1 MINITGGLTMTT
13 RERVKKLL
21 NFEPVDAFPKIEWA
35 AWWNKTVERWQQEG
49 LSEEMNYTEIL
60 EYFGMDNLICIG
72 VGPKFP
78 EKIHI
83 GDGHVHSMEEYLM
96 WREEL
101 YSDQIIENFVQ
112 RARELKPLHDEGKI
126 AIRVWLDGFFWF
138 PRRLFGIEEHL
149 YAFYDEPELM
159 HMMNQDLLEFNI
171 KAIRAL
177 YQVLVPEFVG
187 LAEDMSYNLGP
198 MLSKEHFYEFLAPY
212 YKQLKEVVKEAD
224 TKLMI
229 DSDGDITAMIP
240 WMRDVG
246 IEGVYPLERKAG
258 VDLVEIRKNYPN
270 FLMLGGYD
278 KMVMSKGEAAMRA
291 EFERLLPVMQS
302 GGYILSVDHQTP
314 PEVSLENYRI
324 YSKLYEEY
332 SHKI

>member
-1 MINITGGLTMTT
+1 MTT

-21 NFEPVDAFPKIEWA
+21 NFESVDAFPKIEWA
-35 AWWNKTVERWQQEG
+35 AWWDKTVERWKQEG
-49 LSEEMNYTEIL
+49 LPEEMNRDEIL
-60 EYFGMDNLICIG
+60 EFFGMDNLVCIAAI
-72 VGPKFP
+72 PKTP
-78 EKIHI
+78 EKINI
-83 GDGHVHSMEEYLM
+83 GDGYVHSMEDYLQ

-101 YSDQIIENFVQ
+101 YADQIIEKFVQ
-112 RARELKPLHDEGKI
+112 SARRLKPLHDEGKF
-126 AIRVWLDGFFWF
+126 AIRVWLDGFFWY

-187 LAEDMSYNLGP
+187 MAEDMSYNLGP
-198 MLSKEHFYEFLAPY
+198 MLSKEQFDEFLAPY

-229 DSDGDITAMIP
+229 DSDGDITMMIP
-240 WMRDVG
+240 WMREVG

-258 VDLVEIRKNYPN
+258 VDLVEIRKNYPD

-278 KMVMSKGEAAMRA
+278 KMVMDKGEAAMRA

-314 PEVSLENYRI
+314 PGVSLEDYRI

-332 SHKI
+332 SQKI

>member
-1 MINITGGLTMTT
+1 MTT
-13 RERVKKLL
+13 RERVKNLL

-35 AWWNKTVERWQQEG
+35 AWWNKTVERWKQEG
-49 LSEEMNYTEIL
+49 LPEEMNRDEIL
-60 EYFGMDNLICIG
+60 EYFGMDNLVCIAAS
-72 VGPKFP
+72 PKTP
-78 EKIHI
+78 EKNNI
-83 GDGHVHSMEEYLM
+83 GDGYVHSMEDYLQ

-101 YSDQIIENFVQ
+101 YADKIIEKFVQ

-126 AIRVWLDGFFWF
+126 AIRVWLDGFFWY

-187 LAEDMSYNLGP
+187 MAEDMSYNLGP
-198 MLSKEHFYEFLAPY
+198 MLSKEQFDEFLAPY

-229 DSDGDITAMIP
+229 DSDGDITMMIP
-240 WMRDVG
+240 WMHEVG

-258 VDLVEIRKNYPN
+258 VDLVEIRKNYPD

-278 KMVMSKGEAAMRA
+278 KMVMDKGEAAMRA

-314 PEVSLENYRI
+314 PGVSMENYRI
-324 YSKLYEEY
+324 FSELYEEY

>member
-187 LAEDMSYNLGP
+187 MAEDMSYNLGP

-314 PEVSLENYRI
+314 PEVSLEDYRI

>member
-1 MINITGGLTMTT
+1 MTT
-13 RERVKKLL
+13 RERLKKLL
-21 NFEPVDAFPKIEWA
+21 NFEPVDAFPKIELME
-35 AWWNKTVERWQQEG
+35 WWHKTIERWKQEG
-49 LSEEMNYTEIL
+49 LPEEMDYDEIC
-60 EYFGMDNLICIG
+60 EYFGMNNPVAIG
-72 VGPKFP
+72 ASPQIP
-78 EKIHI
+78 EKINI
-83 GDGHVHSMEEYLM
+83 GDGHVHSVEEYMM

-101 YSDQIIENFVQ
+101 YADRIIDNFVQ

-126 AIRVWLDGFFWF
+126 TIRVWLDGFFWF
-138 PRRLFGIEEHL
+138 PRKLFGIEEHL

-159 HMMNQDLLEFNI
+159 HMMNQDLLEFNS

-187 LAEDMSYNLGP
+187 MGEDMSYNLGP

-212 YKQLKEVVKEAD
+212 YKKLKEVVKEAD

-229 DSDGDITAMIP
+229 DSDGDITEMIP

-258 VDLVEIRKNYPN
+258 VDLVEIRKNYPD
-270 FLMLGGYD
+270 FLLMGGYD

-302 GGYILSVDHQTP
+302 GGYILSVDHMTP